1 MNALI
6 EDTIKSGEL
15 IETGGLLPSA
25 RGFRVRRAKGKVVVT
40 DGPFTESKEVVGG
53 YAILE
58 AKSKEHAMAMTSACS
73 RSRARA
79 SVRCDQCTSLKTSP
93 EPASFFTLAREDKAG
108 VIGSGDGYRYSPR
121 NRRGLENRVRSAHRR
136 AHANRARRRTRGR
149 PCPGR
154 AARGARPV
162 A

>member
-1 MNALI
+1 MRYMSIYKTVERETPPTQQEMAAMNALI

-58 AKSKEHAMAMTSACS
+58 ATVEGACYG
-73 RSRARA
+73 
-79 SVRCDQCTSLKTSP
+79 D
-93 EPASFFTLAREDKAG
+93 DKALSRG
-108 VIGSGDGYRYSPR
+108 R
-121 NRRGLENRVRSAHRR
+121 RRGRV
-136 AHANRARRRTRGR
+136 
-149 PCPGR
+149 
-154 AARGARPV
+154 
-162 A
+162 